1 MHIDEMVANLGG
13 TELLKPL
20 EGKVVLHFYS

>member
-20 EGKVVLHFYS
+20 EGEVVLHYFS